1 MILDA
6 LPDQAKSRGVYPE
19 NAIRERFLKVERL
32 ARQLALVPAEN
43 ATIVKY
49 ILSYL
54 QSVLII
60 QPKEL
65 ISQAELNNEP
75 IDYAKLNTFEILDRT
90 RFVLCILLPQMC
102 FTLYSNHVCVFVLHC
117 RYCVDRGNFTQAL
130 RYANLLQGASRK
142 IAADWI
148 NETRLLLE
156 TQQAINVLLAH
167 AATSGLA
174 FL

>member
-1 MILDA
+1 ML
-6 LPDQAKSRGVYPE
+6 
-19 NAIRERFLKVERL
+19 
-32 ARQLALVPAEN
+32 
-43 ATIVKY
+43 
-49 ILSYL
+49 
-54 QSVLII
+54 
-60 QPKEL
+60 
-65 ISQAELNNEP
+65 
-75 IDYAKLNTFEILDRT
+75 
-90 RFVLCILLPQMC
+90 
-102 FTLYSNHVCVFVLHC
+102 FTLHSNHVCFVLFCIC

-142 IAADWI
+142 IASDWI